1 MPYSA
6 RVMSDEPTQPSAH
19 SSIVTPT
26 AADLPLIAPVAKP
39 SSIPVRFGGLFGIAG
54 CVLGLIV
61 LLVGCAGFGKAFML
75 AYACVAVGAFGLLLV
90 VAGALL
96 NSRRIGEDTHVLQAV
111 FACLMS
117 IIGGVLE
124 LAIWLKWP
132 LFK

>member
-1 MPYSA
+1 
-6 RVMSDEPTQPSAH
+6 MSDHPTQPSAH
-19 SSIVTPT
+19 SSIVGSATV
-26 AADLPLIAPVAKP
+26 ADVPLIAPVAKP
-39 SSIPVRFGGLFGIAG
+39 SSAPVRFGGLLGIAG
-54 CVLGLIV
+54 CVFGLIV

-75 AYACVAVGAFGLLLV
+75 AYGCVAVGAVGLLLV
-90 VAGALL
+90 LAGAFF